1 MTGETILGREPPQES
16 QYRACKHHYSND
28 PPLEQGDPEHPSE
41 PQQLPHQ
48 SQSCDQRMILGCQQL
63 QKYLLANV
71 STEYEKAADH
81 WKVETRGQ
89 GTGHAEVGSS

>member
-1 MTGETILGREPPQES
+1 
-16 QYRACKHHYSND
+16 
-28 PPLEQGDPEHPSE
+28 
-41 PQQLPHQ
+41 
-48 SQSCDQRMILGCQQL
+48 MILGCQQL